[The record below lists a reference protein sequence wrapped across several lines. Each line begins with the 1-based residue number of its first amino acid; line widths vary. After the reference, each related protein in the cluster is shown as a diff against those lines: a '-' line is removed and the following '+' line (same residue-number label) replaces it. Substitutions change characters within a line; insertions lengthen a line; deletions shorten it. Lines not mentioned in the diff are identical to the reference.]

1 MTSNVDRPASAG
13 MMLTALGIV
22 YGDLGTSPLY
32 AMQAVVG
39 AVGPIDR
46 ATALGIFSAIT
57 WALLLTI
64 SFKYCVLVL
73 RADNAGEGGILAL
86 MSLVSGEKSRPRWI
100 LTSMGLFGA
109 ALIYGDGALT
119 PAISVLS
126 ALEGV
131 TVVTDA
137 MKPFVL
143 PVAVAVLLALFAGQA
158 LGTARIGRVFGPI
171 MLLWFLVIGAI
182 GLASVVHRPE
192 VLLALDPR
200 HAIGLLI
207 GHPAGALAI
216 LGAVFLVLT
225 GGEALYADLGHVGR
239 APIRVA
245 WYAVVLPA
253 LLLSYAGQAASLMDG
268 APKPGANP
276 FWEIMPGWAVVP
288 MVVLATAA
296 TVIASQAIITGAF
309 SMTRQAMQLGWL
321 PGMRIRQTSDL
332 EYGQIYVPVVN
343 WILMVATLGLAL
355 TFGSAERLAG
365 AYGTAVSTTMLLT
378 TFLLAVVML
387 RRWRWP
393 TALALVATGALL
405 VMDLAFFV
413 ANAEKIADGGW
424 IPLLLGAG
432 LFALMLIWWQGMA
445 AIRARL
451 GRTVMEPAAF
461 LQKLVDGEIPR
472 VPGAAVFLTRA
483 AIPVPTV
490 MAQHVEDMGA
500 LHRRIVSLGVI
511 FESTPR
517 VREVDRV
524 QVEHI
529 ADGFWHVVARYG
541 FVEVPDLPGALA
553 LARRHGCEL
562 ALDEAIYFGARDTVV
577 AAPRRERLMRPG
589 VRMVFAFLYRNA
601 LRNVDRFRLPQDRFV
616 EVGRQLEL

>member
-1 MTSNVDRPASAG
+1 

-39 AVGPIDR
+39 AVGPIDG
-46 ATALGIFSAIT
+46 ATALGVLSLIT

-64 SFKYCVLVL
+64 SLKYCVLVL
-73 RADNAGEGGILAL
+73 RADNSGEGGILAL
-86 MSLVSGEKSRPRWI
+86 MSLVSGGRARPRWT
-100 LTSMGLFGA
+100 LASMGLFGA

-131 TVVTDA
+131 TVVTDTLA
-137 MKPFVL
+137 PFVL
-143 PVAVAVLLALFAGQA
+143 PAAIVILVGLFAGQA
-158 LGTARIGRVFGPI
+158 FGTARIGRVFGPV
-171 MLLWFLVIGAI
+171 MLLWFVAIGAI
-182 GLASVVHRPE
+182 GILGVAHRPE

-200 HAIGLLI
+200 HAANLLI

-216 LGAVFLVLT
+216 LGGVFLVLT

-239 APIRVA
+239 ASIRVA

-253 LLLSYAGQAASLMDG
+253 LLLSYAGQTAWLMDG
-268 APKPGANP
+268 GSGGGNP
-276 FWEIMPGWAVVP
+276 FWAVVPGWAVIP

-321 PGMRIRQTSDL
+321 PGMRIRQTSDV
-332 EYGQIYVPVVN
+332 EYGQIYVPLVN
-343 WILMVATLGLAL
+343 WILMVATLGLTL
-355 TFGSAERLAG
+355 SFGSSERLAG

-378 TFLLAVVML
+378 TLLLGFVMVE
-387 RRWRWP
+387 RWRWSLG
-393 TALALVATGALL
+393 LALPVIAAMLL
-405 VMDLAFFV
+405 IDVAFFA
-413 ANAEKIADGGW
+413 ANAEKIAEGGW

-432 LFALMLIWWQGMA
+432 LFALMLIWWQGAA
-445 AIRARL
+445 AIRTRL

-461 LQKLVDGEIPR
+461 LQKLDDGEIPR

-483 AIPVPTV
+483 SMPVPTV
-490 MAQHVEDMGA
+490 MVQHIEDMGA
-500 LHRRIVSLGVI
+500 LHRRIVSLGVA
-511 FESTPR
+511 FEPTPR
-517 VREVDRV
+517 VAETDRIRV
-524 QVEHI
+524 ANI
-529 ADGFWHVVARYG
+529 ADGFWHVTARYG
-541 FVEVPDLPGALA
+541 FVEVPDLPGALM
-553 LARRHGCEL
+553 LARRHGCDL

-577 AAPRRERLMRPG
+577 AAPRGERLLRPG

-601 LRNVDRFRLPQDRFV
+601 LRNVDRFRLPQERFV
-616 EVGRQLEL
+616 EIGRQIEL